1 MSFNN
6 ALSGI
11 NAAQK
16 DLNVTANNIANVN
29 TTGFKESRA
38 EFADVYAN
46 SIFVNAKTQVGNGVA
61 TGAVAQQFH
70 QGALQFTNNALD
82 LAIQGNGF
90 FVTSDGL
97 TNLDRTYTRA
107 GAFKLNENSYM
118 VSNSGG
124 YLQGYEINAD
134 GTPKAVSITAT
145 RPIQIPDRA
154 GEPVQTSQVNASFN
168 LPTTSTPKASGADPL
183 MTSQVNSSFNLDSS
197 ADVINPGL
205 AFDPNDSSTYSMQ
218 TTTDVYDSLG
228 EKHTITQYFAK
239 DADPANPTQS
249 AVPAT
254 WRMYLFQ
261 GTTPININ
269 DAGTPRQF
277 ARINFDTS
285 GTMTGTVP
293 AELKTVPLGTP
304 NPPSAVPGAGINMNG
319 ANESQVVEFK
329 FDAVSESASPY
340 KVNQLSQDG
349 IARTYSKF
357 DPKDSTT
364 YSSSTSVVA
373 YDSLGEPHTITQ
385 YFVKEAD
392 STDPSKAT
400 VPTAWRMYLYEGDK
414 PIDIVG
420 GQATAMATGLSQ
432 APLSARVTFDA
443 SGRMQTPTSP
453 EVIKTEPLGT
463 PGAGIITNGADG
475 TQDIELKLG
484 TVTQYASPFE
494 VNQLTQDGSTVGR
507 LTKVEIT
514 GDGIISATYS
524 NATTVKVAMVA
535 MAKFANSQG
544 LTQVGDTSWRQSL
557 LSGDAL
563 PGTPNSGTFGSIKS
577 SALEQSNVDLTTE
590 LVDLITAQRNFQANS
605 RSLEVN
611 SSLQQNILQIR

>member
-107 GAFKLNENSYM
+107 GAFKLNESSYI

-124 YLQGYEINAD
+124 YLQGYEINSD
-134 GTPKAVSITAT
+134 GTPKAVSINAT
-145 RPIQIPDRA
+145 KPIQIPDKA
-154 GEPVQTSQVNASFN
+154 GEPVQTTTVEAGFN
-168 LPTTSTPKASGADPL
+168 LP
-183 MTSQVNSSFNLDSS
+183 
-197 ADVINPGL
+197 
-205 AFDPNDSSTYSMQ
+205 SSTKTLM
-218 TTTDVYDSLG
+218 DVN
-228 EKHTITQYFAK
+228 A
-239 DADPANPTQS
+239 
-249 AVPAT
+249 
-254 WRMYLFQ
+254 
-261 GTTPININ
+261 
-269 DAGTPRQF
+269 
-277 ARINFDTS
+277 
-285 GTMTGTVP
+285 
-293 AELKTVPLGTP
+293 
-304 NPPSAVPGAGINMNG
+304 
-319 ANESQVVEFK
+319 
-329 FDAVSESASPY
+329 
-340 KVNQLSQDG
+340 
-349 IARTYSKF
+349 SKF
-357 DPKDSTT
+357 DPTDSTT
-364 YSSSTSVVA
+364 YSSSTSVVV

-385 YFVKEAD
+385 YFTKEAD
-392 STDPSKAT
+392 PADPTQAA

-420 GQATAMATGLSQ
+420 GTATTMATGLSQ

-443 SGRMQTPTSP
+443 SGKMVTPTTP
-453 EVIKTEPLGT
+453 AVIKTEPLGAA
-463 PGAGIITNGADG
+463 GAGIITNGADG
-475 TQDIELKLG
+475 TQEIEFKLG

-494 VNQLTQDGSTVGR
+494 VSKLTQDGSTVGR
-507 LTKVEIT
+507 LTKVEI
-514 GDGIISATYS
+514 GADGIVSATYS

-535 MAKFANSQG
+535 MAKFANAQG

>member
-6 ALSGI
+6 ALSGV

-29 TTGFKESRA
+29 TMGFKESRA

-107 GAFKLNENSYM
+107 GAFKLNESSYM
-118 VSNSGG
+118 VNNQGH
-124 YLQGYEINAD
+124 YLQGYEINTD
-134 GTPKAVSITAT
+134 GTPKAVSINAT
-145 RPIQIPDRA
+145 KPIQIPDRA
-154 GEPVQTSQVNASFN
+154 GEPVKTSKIDASFN
-168 LPTTSTPKASGADPL
+168 LPSNTDPL
-183 MTSQVNSSFNLDSS
+183 
-197 ADVINPGL
+197 P
-205 AFDPNDSSTYSMQ
+205 
-218 TTTDVYDSLG
+218 
-228 EKHTITQYFAK
+228 
-239 DADPANPTQS
+239 
-249 AVPAT
+249 
-254 WRMYLFQ
+254 
-261 GTTPININ
+261 
-269 DAGTPRQF
+269 
-277 ARINFDTS
+277 S
-285 GTMTGTVP
+285 GF
-293 AELKTVPLGTP
+293 
-304 NPPSAVPGAGINMNG
+304 GAGP
-319 ANESQVVEFK
+319 
-329 FDAVSESASPY
+329 AS
-340 KVNQLSQDG
+340 
-349 IARTYSKF
+349 TF
-357 DPKDSTT
+357 DPKDSKT
-364 YSSSTSVVA
+364 YSSSTSVVI

-385 YFVKEAD
+385 YFIKEAD
-392 STDPSKAT
+392 PANPGK
-400 VPTAWRMYLYEGDK
+400 PTTPTSWRMYLYQGDK

-420 GQATAMATGLSQ
+420 GAAPTMAAGLNP
-432 APLSARVTFDA
+432 APLGAQITFGAD
-443 SGRMQTPTSP
+443 GKMITPTIPAS
-453 EVIKTEPLGT
+453 IKTEQLGA
-463 PGAGIITNGADG
+463 GAGIITNGADP
-475 TQDIELKLG
+475 TQQVDITFG

-494 VNQLTQDGSTVGR
+494 VNKLSQDGSTVGR

-514 GDGIISATYS
+514 PDGIVSATYS
-524 NATTVKVAMVA
+524 NATTIKVAMVA

-563 PGTPNSGTFGSIKS
+563 PGTPNSGTFGTIKS
-577 SALEQSNVDLTTE
+577 SSLEQSNVDLTSE

-611 SSLQQNILQIR
+611 SSLQQTILQIR

>member
-97 TNLDRTYTRA
+97 TNLDRTYTRS
-107 GAFKLNENSYM
+107 GAFKLNESSYM

-124 YLQGYEINAD
+124 YLQGYEINSD
-134 GTPKAVSITAT
+134 GTPKAVSINAT
-145 RPIQIPDRA
+145 KPIQIPDKA
-154 GEPVQTSQVNASFN
+154 GEPVQTTTVEAGFN
-168 LPTTSTPKASGADPL
+168 LP
-183 MTSQVNSSFNLDSS
+183 
-197 ADVINPGL
+197 
-205 AFDPNDSSTYSMQ
+205 SSTKTLM
-218 TTTDVYDSLG
+218 DVN
-228 EKHTITQYFAK
+228 A
-239 DADPANPTQS
+239 
-249 AVPAT
+249 
-254 WRMYLFQ
+254 
-261 GTTPININ
+261 
-269 DAGTPRQF
+269 
-277 ARINFDTS
+277 
-285 GTMTGTVP
+285 
-293 AELKTVPLGTP
+293 
-304 NPPSAVPGAGINMNG
+304 
-319 ANESQVVEFK
+319 
-329 FDAVSESASPY
+329 
-340 KVNQLSQDG
+340 
-349 IARTYSKF
+349 SKF
-357 DPKDSTT
+357 DPTDSTT
-364 YSSSTSVVA
+364 YSSSTSVVV

-385 YFVKEAD
+385 YFTKEAD
-392 STDPSKAT
+392 PADPTQAA

-420 GQATAMATGLSQ
+420 GTATTMATGLSQ

-443 SGRMQTPTSP
+443 SGKMVTPTTP
-453 EVIKTEPLGT
+453 AVIKTEPLGAT
-463 PGAGIITNGADG
+463 GAGIITNGADG
-475 TQDIELKLG
+475 TQEIEFKLG

-494 VNQLTQDGSTVGR
+494 VSKLTQDGSTVGR
-507 LTKVEIT
+507 LTKVEI
-514 GDGIISATYS
+514 GADGIVSATYS

-535 MAKFANSQG
+535 MAKFANAQG

>member
-107 GAFKLNENSYM
+107 GAFKLNESSYM

-124 YLQGYEINAD
+124 YLQGYEINSD
-134 GTPKAVSITAT
+134 GTPKAVSINAT
-145 RPIQIPDRA
+145 KPIQIPDKA
-154 GEPVQTSQVNASFN
+154 GEPVQTTTVEAGFN
-168 LPTTSTPKASGADPL
+168 LP
-183 MTSQVNSSFNLDSS
+183 
-197 ADVINPGL
+197 
-205 AFDPNDSSTYSMQ
+205 SSTKTLM
-218 TTTDVYDSLG
+218 DVN
-228 EKHTITQYFAK
+228 A
-239 DADPANPTQS
+239 
-249 AVPAT
+249 
-254 WRMYLFQ
+254 
-261 GTTPININ
+261 
-269 DAGTPRQF
+269 
-277 ARINFDTS
+277 
-285 GTMTGTVP
+285 
-293 AELKTVPLGTP
+293 
-304 NPPSAVPGAGINMNG
+304 
-319 ANESQVVEFK
+319 
-329 FDAVSESASPY
+329 
-340 KVNQLSQDG
+340 
-349 IARTYSKF
+349 SKF
-357 DPKDSTT
+357 DPTDSTT
-364 YSSSTSVVA
+364 YSSSTSVVV

-385 YFVKEAD
+385 YFTKEAD
-392 STDPSKAT
+392 PADPTQAA

-420 GQATAMATGLSQ
+420 GTATTMATGLSQ

-443 SGRMQTPTSP
+443 SGKMVTPTTP
-453 EVIKTEPLGT
+453 AVIKTEPLGAT
-463 PGAGIITNGADG
+463 GAGIITNGADG
-475 TQDIELKLG
+475 TQEIEFKLG

-494 VNQLTQDGSTVGR
+494 VSKLTQDGSTVGR
-507 LTKVEIT
+507 LTKVEI
-514 GDGIISATYS
+514 GADGIVSATYS

-535 MAKFANSQG
+535 MAKFANAQG
-544 LTQVGDTSWRQSL
+544 LTQAGDTSWRQSL

>member
-61 TGAVAQQFH
+61 TAAVAQQFH

-97 TNLDRTYTRA
+97 TNLDRTYTRS

-134 GTPKAVSITAT
+134 GTPKAVSINAT
-145 RPIQIPDRA
+145 KPIQIPDKA
-154 GEPVQTSQVNASFN
+154 GEPVQTTTVEAGFN
-168 LPTTSTPKASGADPL
+168 LP
-183 MTSQVNSSFNLDSS
+183 
-197 ADVINPGL
+197 
-205 AFDPNDSSTYSMQ
+205 SSTKTLM
-218 TTTDVYDSLG
+218 DVN
-228 EKHTITQYFAK
+228 A
-239 DADPANPTQS
+239 
-249 AVPAT
+249 
-254 WRMYLFQ
+254 
-261 GTTPININ
+261 
-269 DAGTPRQF
+269 
-277 ARINFDTS
+277 
-285 GTMTGTVP
+285 
-293 AELKTVPLGTP
+293 
-304 NPPSAVPGAGINMNG
+304 
-319 ANESQVVEFK
+319 
-329 FDAVSESASPY
+329 
-340 KVNQLSQDG
+340 
-349 IARTYSKF
+349 SKF
-357 DPKDSTT
+357 DPTDSTT
-364 YSSSTSVVA
+364 YSSSTSVVV

-385 YFVKEAD
+385 YFTKEAD
-392 STDPSKAT
+392 PADPTQAA

-420 GQATAMATGLSQ
+420 GTATTMATGLSQ

-443 SGRMQTPTSP
+443 SGKMVTPTTP
-453 EVIKTEPLGT
+453 AVIKTEPLGAA
-463 PGAGIITNGADG
+463 GAGIITNGADG
-475 TQDIELKLG
+475 TQEIEFKLG

-494 VNQLTQDGSTVGR
+494 VSKLTQDGSTVGR
-507 LTKVEIT
+507 LTKVEI
-514 GDGIISATYS
+514 GADGIVSATYS

-535 MAKFANSQG
+535 MAKFANAQG

>member
-90 FVTSDGL
+90 FVTSDNM
-97 TNLDRTYTRA
+97 TSLDRTYTRS

-124 YLQGYEINAD
+124 YLQGYETNAD
-134 GTPKAVSITAT
+134 GTPKAVSINAT
-145 RPIQIPDRA
+145 KPIQIPDRA
-154 GEPVQTSQVNASFN
+154 GEPVMTSQIDAGFN
-168 LPTTSTPKASGADPL
+168 LPSKALPL
-183 MTSQVNSSFNLDSS
+183 
-197 ADVINPGL
+197 A
-205 AFDPNDSSTYSMQ
+205 
-218 TTTDVYDSLG
+218 
-228 EKHTITQYFAK
+228 
-239 DADPANPTQS
+239 
-249 AVPAT
+249 
-254 WRMYLFQ
+254 
-261 GTTPININ
+261 
-269 DAGTPRQF
+269 AG
-277 ARINFDTS
+277 
-285 GTMTGTVP
+285 
-293 AELKTVPLGTP
+293 
-304 NPPSAVPGAGINMNG
+304 NG
-319 ANESQVVEFK
+319 AA
-329 FDAVSESASPY
+329 DA
-340 KVNQLSQDG
+340 
-349 IARTYSKF
+349 SKF
-357 DPKDSTT
+357 DPKDSDT
-364 YSSSTSVVA
+364 YSSSTSVVV

-392 STDPSKAT
+392 PADVTKPV
-400 VPTAWRMYLYEGDK
+400 VPTAWRMYLYQGDK
-414 PIDIVG
+414 PIDIAG
-420 GQATAMATGLSQ
+420 GTATTMATGVSQ
-432 APLSARVTFDA
+432 APLSARVTFDT
-443 SGRMQTPTSP
+443 SGKMVSPTTPA
-453 EVIKTEPLGT
+453 VIKTEALGT

-475 TQDIELKLG
+475 TQAIEMKLG
-484 TVTQYASPFE
+484 TVTQYSSPFE
-494 VNQLTQDGSTVGR
+494 VNKLTQDGSTVGR
-507 LTKVEIT
+507 LTKVEI
-514 GDGIISATYS
+514 GADGIVSATYS

-611 SSLQQNILQIR
+611 TSLQQSILQIR

>member
-90 FVTSDGL
+90 FVTSDGM
-97 TNLDRTYTRA
+97 NSLDRTYTRS

-124 YLQGYEINAD
+124 YLQGYETNAD
-134 GTPKAVSITAT
+134 GTPKAVSISAT
-145 RPIQIPDRA
+145 KPIQIPDKA
-154 GEPVQTSQVNASFN
+154 GEPVQTSQVNAGFN
-168 LPTTSTPKASGADPL
+168 LPSD
-183 MTSQVNSSFNLDSS
+183 
-197 ADVINPGL
+197 
-205 AFDPNDSSTYSMQ
+205 
-218 TTTDVYDSLG
+218 
-228 EKHTITQYFAK
+228 AK
-239 DADPANPTQS
+239 PQ
-249 AVPAT
+249 AV
-254 WRMYLFQ
+254 
-261 GTTPININ
+261 G
-269 DAGTPRQF
+269 
-277 ARINFDTS
+277 
-285 GTMTGTVP
+285 
-293 AELKTVPLGTP
+293 
-304 NPPSAVPGAGINMNG
+304 NG
-319 ANESQVVEFK
+319 AA
-329 FDAVSESASPY
+329 DA
-340 KVNQLSQDG
+340 
-349 IARTYSKF
+349 SKF
-357 DPKDSTT
+357 DRTDLNT
-364 YSSSTSVVA
+364 YSSSTSVIA

-392 STDPSKAT
+392 PADTTKAA
-400 VPTAWRMYLYEGDK
+400 VPTAWRMYLYKGDQ

-420 GQATAMATGLSQ
+420 GTATTMATGVSQ
-432 APLSARVTFDA
+432 APLSAKVTFDA
-443 SGRMQTPTSP
+443 SGKMVTPTTP
-453 EVIKTEPLGT
+453 AVIKTEALGT

-475 TQDIELKLG
+475 TQQIEFKFG

-494 VNQLTQDGSTVGR
+494 VNKLTQDGSTVGR
-507 LTKVEIT
+507 LTKVEI
-514 GDGIISATYS
+514 GADGIVSATYS

-535 MAKFANSQG
+535 VAKFANSQG
-544 LTQVGDTSWRQSL
+544 LTQIGDTSWRQSM

-563 PGTPNSGTFGSIKS
+563 PGTPNTGTFGSIKS

-611 SSLQQNILQIR
+611 TSLQQSILQIR

>member
-90 FVTSDGL
+90 FVTADNMNS
-97 TNLDRTYTRA
+97 LDRTYTRS

-124 YLQGYEINAD
+124 YLQGYETNAD
-134 GTPKAVSITAT
+134 GTPKAVSINAT
-145 RPIQIPDRA
+145 KPIQIPDRA
-154 GEPVQTSQVNASFN
+154 GEPVMTSQIDAGFN
-168 LPTTSTPKASGADPL
+168 LPSTASPL
-183 MTSQVNSSFNLDSS
+183 
-197 ADVINPGL
+197 A
-205 AFDPNDSSTYSMQ
+205 
-218 TTTDVYDSLG
+218 
-228 EKHTITQYFAK
+228 
-239 DADPANPTQS
+239 
-249 AVPAT
+249 
-254 WRMYLFQ
+254 
-261 GTTPININ
+261 
-269 DAGTPRQF
+269 AG
-277 ARINFDTS
+277 
-285 GTMTGTVP
+285 
-293 AELKTVPLGTP
+293 
-304 NPPSAVPGAGINMNG
+304 NG
-319 ANESQVVEFK
+319 AA
-329 FDAVSESASPY
+329 DA
-340 KVNQLSQDG
+340 
-349 IARTYSKF
+349 SKF

-364 YSSSTSVVA
+364 YSSSTSVVV

-392 STDPSKAT
+392 PADVTKPV
-400 VPTAWRMYLYEGDK
+400 VPTAWRMYLYQGDK
-414 PIDIVG
+414 PIDIAG
-420 GQATAMATGLSQ
+420 GTATTMATGVSQ

-443 SGRMQTPTSP
+443 SGKMVTPTTP
-453 EVIKTEPLGT
+453 AVIKTEQLGAA
-463 PGAGIITNGADG
+463 GAGIITNGADG
-475 TQDIELKLG
+475 TQAIEMKLG
-484 TVTQYASPFE
+484 PVTQYSSPFE
-494 VNQLTQDGSTVGR
+494 VNKLTQDGSTVGR
-507 LTKVEIT
+507 LTKVEI
-514 GDGIISATYS
+514 GADGIVSATYS

-557 LSGDAL
+557 LSGEAL

-611 SSLQQNILQIR
+611 TSLQQSILQIR

>member
-97 TNLDRTYTRA
+97 TNLDRSYTRS
-107 GAFKLNENSYM
+107 GAFKLNESSYM
-118 VSNSGG
+118 VSNSCG
-124 YLQGYEINAD
+124 YLQGYEINSD
-134 GTPKAVSITAT
+134 GTPKAVSINAT
-145 RPIQIPDRA
+145 KPIQIPDKA
-154 GEPVQTSQVNASFN
+154 GEPVQTTTVEAGFN
-168 LPTTSTPKASGADPL
+168 LP
-183 MTSQVNSSFNLDSS
+183 
-197 ADVINPGL
+197 
-205 AFDPNDSSTYSMQ
+205 SSTKTLM
-218 TTTDVYDSLG
+218 DVN
-228 EKHTITQYFAK
+228 A
-239 DADPANPTQS
+239 
-249 AVPAT
+249 
-254 WRMYLFQ
+254 
-261 GTTPININ
+261 
-269 DAGTPRQF
+269 
-277 ARINFDTS
+277 
-285 GTMTGTVP
+285 
-293 AELKTVPLGTP
+293 
-304 NPPSAVPGAGINMNG
+304 
-319 ANESQVVEFK
+319 
-329 FDAVSESASPY
+329 
-340 KVNQLSQDG
+340 
-349 IARTYSKF
+349 SKF
-357 DPKDSTT
+357 DPKDSST
-364 YSSSTSVVA
+364 YASSTSVVV

-385 YFVKEAD
+385 YFTKEAD
-392 STDPSKAT
+392 PADPTKAA
-400 VPTAWRMYLYEGDK
+400 VPTAWRMYMYEGDK
-414 PIDIVG
+414 PIDVAG
-420 GQATAMATGLSQ
+420 GVDTTMATGLSQ
-432 APLSARVTFDA
+432 APKSARMTFDA
-443 SGRMQTPTSP
+443 SGKMVTPTDP
-453 EVIKTEPLGT
+453 AVIKTVSLGSPVGGT
-463 PGAGIITNGADG
+463 PGTGEPGAGIISNGADG
-475 TQDIELKLG
+475 TQQFELKLG

-494 VNQLTQDGSTVGR
+494 VSKLTQDGSTVGR
-507 LTKVEIT
+507 LTKVEI
-514 GDGIISATYS
+514 GADGIVSATYS

>member
-107 GAFKLNENSYM
+107 GAFKLNESSYM

-124 YLQGYEINAD
+124 YLQGYEINSD
-134 GTPKAVSITAT
+134 GTPKAVSINAT
-145 RPIQIPDRA
+145 KPIQIPDKA
-154 GEPVQTSQVNASFN
+154 GEPVQTTTVEAGFN
-168 LPTTSTPKASGADPL
+168 LP
-183 MTSQVNSSFNLDSS
+183 
-197 ADVINPGL
+197 
-205 AFDPNDSSTYSMQ
+205 SSTKTLM
-218 TTTDVYDSLG
+218 DVN
-228 EKHTITQYFAK
+228 A
-239 DADPANPTQS
+239 
-249 AVPAT
+249 
-254 WRMYLFQ
+254 
-261 GTTPININ
+261 
-269 DAGTPRQF
+269 
-277 ARINFDTS
+277 
-285 GTMTGTVP
+285 
-293 AELKTVPLGTP
+293 
-304 NPPSAVPGAGINMNG
+304 
-319 ANESQVVEFK
+319 
-329 FDAVSESASPY
+329 
-340 KVNQLSQDG
+340 
-349 IARTYSKF
+349 SKF
-357 DPKDSTT
+357 DPTDSTT
-364 YSSSTSVVA
+364 YSSSTSVVV

-385 YFVKEAD
+385 YFTKEAD
-392 STDPSKAT
+392 PADPTQAA
-400 VPTAWRMYLYEGDK
+400 VPTAWLMYLYEGDK

-420 GQATAMATGLSQ
+420 GTATTMATGLSQ

-443 SGRMQTPTSP
+443 SGKMVTPTTP
-453 EVIKTEPLGT
+453 AVIKTEPLGAT
-463 PGAGIITNGADG
+463 GAGIITNGADG
-475 TQDIELKLG
+475 TQEIEFKLG

-494 VNQLTQDGSTVGR
+494 VSKLTQDGSTVGR
-507 LTKVEIT
+507 LTKVEI
-514 GDGIISATYS
+514 GADGIVSATYS

-535 MAKFANSQG
+535 MAKFANAQG

>member
-107 GAFKLNENSYM
+107 GAFKLNESSYM

-124 YLQGYEINAD
+124 YLQGYEINSD
-134 GTPKAVSITAT
+134 GTPKAVSINAT
-145 RPIQIPDRA
+145 KPIQIPDKA
-154 GEPVQTSQVNASFN
+154 GEPVQTTTVEAGFN
-168 LPTTSTPKASGADPL
+168 LP
-183 MTSQVNSSFNLDSS
+183 
-197 ADVINPGL
+197 
-205 AFDPNDSSTYSMQ
+205 SSTKTLM
-218 TTTDVYDSLG
+218 DVN
-228 EKHTITQYFAK
+228 A
-239 DADPANPTQS
+239 
-249 AVPAT
+249 
-254 WRMYLFQ
+254 
-261 GTTPININ
+261 
-269 DAGTPRQF
+269 
-277 ARINFDTS
+277 
-285 GTMTGTVP
+285 
-293 AELKTVPLGTP
+293 
-304 NPPSAVPGAGINMNG
+304 
-319 ANESQVVEFK
+319 
-329 FDAVSESASPY
+329 
-340 KVNQLSQDG
+340 
-349 IARTYSKF
+349 SKF
-357 DPKDSTT
+357 DPTDSTT
-364 YSSSTSVVA
+364 YSSSTSVVV

-385 YFVKEAD
+385 YFTKEAD
-392 STDPSKAT
+392 PADPTQAA

-420 GQATAMATGLSQ
+420 GTATTMATGLSQ

-443 SGRMQTPTSP
+443 SGKMVTPTTP
-453 EVIKTEPLGT
+453 AVIKTEPLGAT
-463 PGAGIITNGADG
+463 GAGIITNGADG
-475 TQDIELKLG
+475 TQEIELKLG

-494 VNQLTQDGSTVGR
+494 VNKLTQDGSTVGR
-507 LTKVEIT
+507 LTKVEI
-514 GDGIISATYS
+514 GADGIVSATYS

-535 MAKFANSQG
+535 MAKFANAQG

>member
-46 SIFVNAKTQVGNGVA
+46 SIFANAKTQVGNGVA

-90 FVTSDGL
+90 FVTSDGM
-97 TNLDRTYTRA
+97 TSLDRTYTRS

-124 YLQGYEINAD
+124 YLQGYETNAD
-134 GTPKAVSITAT
+134 GTPKAVSINAT
-145 RPIQIPDRA
+145 KPIQIPDRA
-154 GEPVQTSQVNASFN
+154 GEPVQTSQIDAGFN
-168 LPTTSTPKASGADPL
+168 LPSTATPL
-183 MTSQVNSSFNLDSS
+183 
-197 ADVINPGL
+197 A
-205 AFDPNDSSTYSMQ
+205 
-218 TTTDVYDSLG
+218 
-228 EKHTITQYFAK
+228 
-239 DADPANPTQS
+239 
-249 AVPAT
+249 
-254 WRMYLFQ
+254 
-261 GTTPININ
+261 
-269 DAGTPRQF
+269 AG
-277 ARINFDTS
+277 N
-285 GTMTGTVP
+285 
-293 AELKTVPLGTP
+293 
-304 NPPSAVPGAGINMNG
+304 GAG
-319 ANESQVVEFK
+319 
-329 FDAVSESASPY
+329 DA
-340 KVNQLSQDG
+340 
-349 IARTYSKF
+349 SKF
-357 DPKDSTT
+357 DPKDSAT
-364 YSSSTSVVA
+364 YSSSTSVVV

-392 STDPSKAT
+392 PADTTKAA
-400 VPTAWRMYLYEGDK
+400 VPTAWRMYLYQGDK
-414 PIDIVG
+414 PVDVAG
-420 GQATAMATGLSQ
+420 GTPTTMATGVSQ

-443 SGRMQTPTSP
+443 SGKMNPTTAP
-453 EVIKTEPLGT
+453 AIIKTVALGT

-484 TVTQYASPFE
+484 PVTQYSSPFE
-494 VNQLTQDGSTVGR
+494 VNKLTQDGSTVGR

-514 GDGIISATYS
+514 PDGIVSATYS

-535 MAKFANSQG
+535 VAKFANSQG
-544 LTQVGDTSWRQSL
+544 LTQIGDTSWRQSL
-557 LSGDAL
+557 LSGEAL

-611 SSLQQNILQIR
+611 TSLQQSILQIR

>member
-97 TNLDRTYTRA
+97 TNLDRSYTRS
-107 GAFKLNENSYM
+107 GAFKLNESSYM

-124 YLQGYEINAD
+124 YLQGYEINTD
-134 GTPKAVSITAT
+134 GTPKAVSINAT
-145 RPIQIPDRA
+145 KPIQIPDKA
-154 GEPVQTSQVNASFN
+154 GEPVQTTTVEAGFNLPSSTKTLMDVNAS
-168 LPTTSTPKASGADPL
+168 
-183 MTSQVNSSFNLDSS
+183 Q
-197 ADVINPGL
+197 
-205 AFDPNDSSTYSMQ
+205 
-218 TTTDVYDSLG
+218 
-228 EKHTITQYFAK
+228 
-239 DADPANPTQS
+239 
-249 AVPAT
+249 
-254 WRMYLFQ
+254 
-261 GTTPININ
+261 
-269 DAGTPRQF
+269 
-277 ARINFDTS
+277 
-285 GTMTGTVP
+285 
-293 AELKTVPLGTP
+293 
-304 NPPSAVPGAGINMNG
+304 
-319 ANESQVVEFK
+319 
-329 FDAVSESASPY
+329 
-340 KVNQLSQDG
+340 
-349 IARTYSKF
+349 F
-357 DPKDSTT
+357 DPKDSST
-364 YSSSTSVVA
+364 YASSTSVVA

-385 YFVKEAD
+385 YFTKEAD
-392 STDPSKAT
+392 PADPTKAA

-414 PIDIVG
+414 PIDVVG
-420 GQATAMATGLSQ
+420 GTATTMATGLSQ

-443 SGRMQTPTSP
+443 SGKMVTPTTP
-453 EVIKTEPLGT
+453 AVIKTEQLGAT
-463 PGAGIITNGADG
+463 GAGIITNGADG
-475 TQDIELKLG
+475 TQEIEFKLG

-494 VNQLTQDGSTVGR
+494 VSKLTQDGSTVGR
-507 LTKVEIT
+507 LTKVEI
-514 GDGIISATYS
+514 GADGIVSATYS

>member
-107 GAFKLNENSYM
+107 GAFKLNESSYM

-124 YLQGYEINAD
+124 YLQGYEINSD
-134 GTPKAVSITAT
+134 GTPKAVSINAT
-145 RPIQIPDRA
+145 KPIQIPDKA
-154 GEPVQTSQVNASFN
+154 GEPVQTTTVEAGFN
-168 LPTTSTPKASGADPL
+168 LP
-183 MTSQVNSSFNLDSS
+183 
-197 ADVINPGL
+197 
-205 AFDPNDSSTYSMQ
+205 SSTKTLM
-218 TTTDVYDSLG
+218 DVN
-228 EKHTITQYFAK
+228 A
-239 DADPANPTQS
+239 
-249 AVPAT
+249 
-254 WRMYLFQ
+254 
-261 GTTPININ
+261 
-269 DAGTPRQF
+269 
-277 ARINFDTS
+277 
-285 GTMTGTVP
+285 
-293 AELKTVPLGTP
+293 
-304 NPPSAVPGAGINMNG
+304 
-319 ANESQVVEFK
+319 
-329 FDAVSESASPY
+329 
-340 KVNQLSQDG
+340 
-349 IARTYSKF
+349 SKF
-357 DPKDSTT
+357 DPTDSTT
-364 YSSSTSVVA
+364 YSSSTSVVV

-385 YFVKEAD
+385 YFTKEAD
-392 STDPSKAT
+392 PADPTQAA

-420 GQATAMATGLSQ
+420 GTATTMATGLSQ

-443 SGRMQTPTSP
+443 SGKMVTPTTP
-453 EVIKTEPLGT
+453 AVIKTEPLGAT
-463 PGAGIITNGADG
+463 GAGIITNGADG
-475 TQDIELKLG
+475 TQEIEFKLG

-494 VNQLTQDGSTVGR
+494 VSKLTQDGSTVGR

>member
-107 GAFKLNENSYM
+107 GAFKLNESSYM

-124 YLQGYEINAD
+124 YLQGYEINSD
-134 GTPKAVSITAT
+134 GTPKAVSINAT
-145 RPIQIPDRA
+145 KPIQIPDKA
-154 GEPVQTSQVNASFN
+154 GEPVQTTTVEAGFN
-168 LPTTSTPKASGADPL
+168 LPSTATPL
-183 MTSQVNSSFNLDSS
+183 
-197 ADVINPGL
+197 AAG
-205 AFDPNDSSTYSMQ
+205 
-218 TTTDVYDSLG
+218 
-228 EKHTITQYFAK
+228 
-239 DADPANPTQS
+239 
-249 AVPAT
+249 
-254 WRMYLFQ
+254 
-261 GTTPININ
+261 
-269 DAGTPRQF
+269 GTPY
-277 ARINFDTS
+277 TP
-285 GTMTGTVP
+285 P
-293 AELKTVPLGTP
+293 AL
-304 NPPSAVPGAGINMNG
+304 PPA
-319 ANESQVVEFK
+319 
-329 FDAVSESASPY
+329 DA
-340 KVNQLSQDG
+340 
-349 IARTYSKF
+349 SKF
-357 DPKDSTT
+357 DPKDSDT
-364 YSSSTSVVA
+364 YSSSTSVVV

-385 YFVKEAD
+385 YFTKEAD
-392 STDPSKAT
+392 PADPTQAA

-420 GQATAMATGLSQ
+420 GTATTMATGLSQ

-443 SGRMQTPTSP
+443 SGKMVTPTTP
-453 EVIKTEPLGT
+453 AVIKTEPLGAT
-463 PGAGIITNGADG
+463 GAGIITNGADG
-475 TQDIELKLG
+475 TQEIEFKLG

-494 VNQLTQDGSTVGR
+494 VSKLTQDGSTVGR
-507 LTKVEIT
+507 LTKVEI
-514 GDGIISATYS
+514 GADGIVSATYS

-535 MAKFANSQG
+535 MAKFANAQG

>member
-107 GAFKLNENSYM
+107 GAFKLNESSYM

-124 YLQGYEINAD
+124 YLQGYEINSD
-134 GTPKAVSITAT
+134 GTPKAVSINAT
-145 RPIQIPDRA
+145 KPIQIPDKA
-154 GEPVQTSQVNASFN
+154 GEPVQTTTVEAGFN
-168 LPTTSTPKASGADPL
+168 LP
-183 MTSQVNSSFNLDSS
+183 
-197 ADVINPGL
+197 
-205 AFDPNDSSTYSMQ
+205 SSTKTLM
-218 TTTDVYDSLG
+218 DVN
-228 EKHTITQYFAK
+228 A
-239 DADPANPTQS
+239 
-249 AVPAT
+249 
-254 WRMYLFQ
+254 
-261 GTTPININ
+261 
-269 DAGTPRQF
+269 
-277 ARINFDTS
+277 
-285 GTMTGTVP
+285 
-293 AELKTVPLGTP
+293 
-304 NPPSAVPGAGINMNG
+304 
-319 ANESQVVEFK
+319 
-329 FDAVSESASPY
+329 
-340 KVNQLSQDG
+340 
-349 IARTYSKF
+349 SKF
-357 DPKDSTT
+357 DPTDSTT
-364 YSSSTSVVA
+364 YSSSTSVVV

-385 YFVKEAD
+385 YFTKEAD
-392 STDPSKAT
+392 PADPTQAA

-420 GQATAMATGLSQ
+420 GTATTMATGLSQ

-443 SGRMQTPTSP
+443 SGKMVTPTTP
-453 EVIKTEPLGT
+453 AVIKTDPLGAT
-463 PGAGIITNGADG
+463 GAGIITNGADG
-475 TQDIELKLG
+475 TQEIEFKLG

-494 VNQLTQDGSTVGR
+494 VSKLTQDGSTVGR
-507 LTKVEIT
+507 LTKVEI
-514 GDGIISATYS
+514 GADGIVSATYS

-535 MAKFANSQG
+535 MAKFANAQG

>member
-107 GAFKLNENSYM
+107 GAFKLNESSYM

-124 YLQGYEINAD
+124 YLQGYEINSD
-134 GTPKAVSITAT
+134 GTPKAVSINAT
-145 RPIQIPDRA
+145 KPIQIPDKA
-154 GEPVQTSQVNASFN
+154 GEPVQTTTVEAGFN
-168 LPTTSTPKASGADPL
+168 LP
-183 MTSQVNSSFNLDSS
+183 
-197 ADVINPGL
+197 
-205 AFDPNDSSTYSMQ
+205 SSTKTLM
-218 TTTDVYDSLG
+218 DVN
-228 EKHTITQYFAK
+228 A
-239 DADPANPTQS
+239 
-249 AVPAT
+249 
-254 WRMYLFQ
+254 
-261 GTTPININ
+261 
-269 DAGTPRQF
+269 
-277 ARINFDTS
+277 
-285 GTMTGTVP
+285 
-293 AELKTVPLGTP
+293 
-304 NPPSAVPGAGINMNG
+304 
-319 ANESQVVEFK
+319 
-329 FDAVSESASPY
+329 
-340 KVNQLSQDG
+340 
-349 IARTYSKF
+349 SKF
-357 DPKDSTT
+357 DPTDSTT
-364 YSSSTSVVA
+364 YSSSTSVVV

-385 YFVKEAD
+385 YFTKEAD
-392 STDPSKAT
+392 PADPTQAA

-420 GQATAMATGLSQ
+420 GTATTMATGLSQ

-443 SGRMQTPTSP
+443 SGKMVTPTTP
-453 EVIKTEPLGT
+453 AVIKTEPLGAA
-463 PGAGIITNGADG
+463 GADIITNGADG
-475 TQDIELKLG
+475 TQEIEFKLG

-494 VNQLTQDGSTVGR
+494 VSKLTQDGSTVGR
-507 LTKVEIT
+507 LTKVEI
-514 GDGIISATYS
+514 GADGIVSATYS

-535 MAKFANSQG
+535 MAKFANAQG

>member
-97 TNLDRTYTRA
+97 SNLDRTYTRS
-107 GAFKLNENSYM
+107 GAFKLNESSYM

-124 YLQGYEINAD
+124 YLQGYEINSD
-134 GTPKAVSITAT
+134 GTPKAVSINAT
-145 RPIQIPDRA
+145 KPIQIPDKA
-154 GEPVQTSQVNASFN
+154 GEPVQTTTVEAGFN
-168 LPTTSTPKASGADPL
+168 LP
-183 MTSQVNSSFNLDSS
+183 
-197 ADVINPGL
+197 
-205 AFDPNDSSTYSMQ
+205 SSTKTLM
-218 TTTDVYDSLG
+218 DVN
-228 EKHTITQYFAK
+228 A
-239 DADPANPTQS
+239 
-249 AVPAT
+249 
-254 WRMYLFQ
+254 
-261 GTTPININ
+261 
-269 DAGTPRQF
+269 
-277 ARINFDTS
+277 
-285 GTMTGTVP
+285 
-293 AELKTVPLGTP
+293 
-304 NPPSAVPGAGINMNG
+304 
-319 ANESQVVEFK
+319 
-329 FDAVSESASPY
+329 
-340 KVNQLSQDG
+340 
-349 IARTYSKF
+349 SKF
-357 DPKDSTT
+357 DPTDSTT
-364 YSSSTSVVA
+364 YSSSTSVVV

-385 YFVKEAD
+385 YFTKEAD
-392 STDPSKAT
+392 PADPTQAA

-420 GQATAMATGLSQ
+420 GTATTMATGLSQ

-443 SGRMQTPTSP
+443 SGKMVTPTTP
-453 EVIKTEPLGT
+453 AVIKTEPLGAT
-463 PGAGIITNGADG
+463 GAGIITNGADG
-475 TQDIELKLG
+475 TQEIEFKLG

-494 VNQLTQDGSTVGR
+494 VSKLTQDGSTVGR
-507 LTKVEIT
+507 LTKVEI
-514 GDGIISATYS
+514 GADGIVSATYS

-535 MAKFANSQG
+535 MAKFANAQG

>member
-46 SIFVNAKTQVGNGVA
+46 SIFVNGKTQVGNGVA

-97 TNLDRTYTRA
+97 ANLDRTYTRA
-107 GAFKLNENSYM
+107 GAFKLNESSYM

-134 GTPKAVSITAT
+134 GTPKAVSINAT
-145 RPIQIPDRA
+145 KPIQIPDRA
-154 GEPVQTSQVNASFN
+154 GEPVQTSKIEANFN
-168 LPTTSTPKASGADPL
+168 LPSTASPL
-183 MTSQVNSSFNLDSS
+183 TV
-197 ADVINPGL
+197 G
-205 AFDPNDSSTYSMQ
+205 
-218 TTTDVYDSLG
+218 
-228 EKHTITQYFAK
+228 
-239 DADPANPTQS
+239 
-249 AVPAT
+249 
-254 WRMYLFQ
+254 
-261 GTTPININ
+261 
-269 DAGTPRQF
+269 GTPY
-277 ARINFDTS
+277 TP
-285 GTMTGTVP
+285 P
-293 AELKTVPLGTP
+293 AL
-304 NPPSAVPGAGINMNG
+304 PPA
-319 ANESQVVEFK
+319 
-329 FDAVSESASPY
+329 DA
-340 KVNQLSQDG
+340 
-349 IARTYSKF
+349 SKF
-357 DPKDSTT
+357 DPKDSNT
-364 YSSSTSVVA
+364 YSASTSVVV

-385 YFVKEAD
+385 YFTKEAD
-392 STDPSKAT
+392 PTDPTKAA

-414 PIDIVG
+414 PIDIAG
-420 GQATAMATGLSQ
+420 GAPTAMAAGLNQ

-443 SGRMQTPTSP
+443 SGKMVTPTTP
-453 EVIKTEPLGT
+453 AVIKTESLGAA
-463 PGAGIITNGADG
+463 GAGIITNGADG

-494 VNQLTQDGSTVGR
+494 VNKLIQDGSTVGR

-514 GDGIISATYS
+514 ADGIVSATYS

-544 LTQVGDTSWRQSL
+544 MTQVGDTSWRQSL

>member
-107 GAFKLNENSYM
+107 GAFKLNESSYM

-124 YLQGYEINAD
+124 YLQGYEINSD
-134 GTPKAVSITAT
+134 GTPKAVSINAT
-145 RPIQIPDRA
+145 KPIQIPDKA
-154 GEPVQTSQVNASFN
+154 GEPVQTTTVEAGFNLPSSTKTLMDVNASK
-168 LPTTSTPKASGADPL
+168 LDPT
-183 MTSQVNSSFNLDSS
+183 
-197 ADVINPGL
+197 
-205 AFDPNDSSTYSMQ
+205 
-218 TTTDVYDSLG
+218 
-228 EKHTITQYFAK
+228 
-239 DADPANPTQS
+239 
-249 AVPAT
+249 
-254 WRMYLFQ
+254 
-261 GTTPININ
+261 
-269 DAGTPRQF
+269 
-277 ARINFDTS
+277 
-285 GTMTGTVP
+285 
-293 AELKTVPLGTP
+293 
-304 NPPSAVPGAGINMNG
+304 
-319 ANESQVVEFK
+319 
-329 FDAVSESASPY
+329 
-340 KVNQLSQDG
+340 
-349 IARTYSKF
+349 
-357 DPKDSTT
+357 DSTT
-364 YSSSTSVVA
+364 YSSSTSVVV

-385 YFVKEAD
+385 YFTKEAD
-392 STDPSKAT
+392 PADPTQAA

-420 GQATAMATGLSQ
+420 GTATTMATGLSQ

-443 SGRMQTPTSP
+443 SGKMVTPTTP
-453 EVIKTEPLGT
+453 AVIKTEPLGAT
-463 PGAGIITNGADG
+463 GAGIITNGADG
-475 TQDIELKLG
+475 TQEIEFKLG

-494 VNQLTQDGSTVGR
+494 VSKLTQDGSTVGR
-507 LTKVEIT
+507 LTKVEI
-514 GDGIISATYS
+514 GADGIVSATYS

-535 MAKFANSQG
+535 MAKFANAQG

>member
-97 TNLDRTYTRA
+97 TNLDRSYTRS
-107 GAFKLNENSYM
+107 GAFKLNESSYM

-124 YLQGYEINAD
+124 YLQGYEINSD
-134 GTPKAVSITAT
+134 GTPKAVSINAT
-145 RPIQIPDRA
+145 KPIQIPDKA
-154 GEPVQTSQVNASFN
+154 GEPVQTSQIEASFN
-168 LPTTSTPKASGADPL
+168 LPSTASPL
-183 MTSQVNSSFNLDSS
+183 
-197 ADVINPGL
+197 A
-205 AFDPNDSSTYSMQ
+205 
-218 TTTDVYDSLG
+218 
-228 EKHTITQYFAK
+228 
-239 DADPANPTQS
+239 
-249 AVPAT
+249 
-254 WRMYLFQ
+254 
-261 GTTPININ
+261 
-269 DAGTPRQF
+269 AG
-277 ARINFDTS
+277 
-285 GTMTGTVP
+285 
-293 AELKTVPLGTP
+293 
-304 NPPSAVPGAGINMNG
+304 NG
-319 ANESQVVEFK
+319 AA
-329 FDAVSESASPY
+329 DA
-340 KVNQLSQDG
+340 
-349 IARTYSKF
+349 SKF
-357 DPKDSTT
+357 DPKDSST
-364 YSSSTSVVA
+364 YSSSTSVVV

-392 STDPSKAT
+392 PANLTQPAS
-400 VPTAWRMYLYEGDK
+400 PTAWRMYMYEGDK
-414 PIDIVG
+414 PIDVVG
-420 GQATAMATGLSQ
+420 GAATTMATGLSQ

-443 SGRMQTPTSP
+443 SGKMQTPTTAAS
-453 EVIKTEPLGT
+453 IKTEPLGT
-463 PGAGIITNGADG
+463 PGAGIINNGADG
-475 TQDIELKLG
+475 TQEIELKLG

-494 VNQLTQDGSTVGR
+494 VNKLTQDGSTVGR

-514 GDGIISATYS
+514 ADGIVSATYS